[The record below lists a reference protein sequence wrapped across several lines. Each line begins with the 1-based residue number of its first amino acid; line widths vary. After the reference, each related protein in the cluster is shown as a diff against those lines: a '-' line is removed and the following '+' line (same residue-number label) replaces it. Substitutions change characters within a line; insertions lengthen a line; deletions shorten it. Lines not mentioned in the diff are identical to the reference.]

1 VLGQTEG
8 GVNCPSI
15 QIKALRGVIE
25 DDFQTRTSSMAN
37 KSPPVRLSSEQKIDI
52 IKQILKSLQKG
63 PRIATRIS
71 RNMWDDVMSSLNYVA
86 NIYITHGKILK
97 KQPSSLLIK
106 DINLIVE
113 PHDDESDQPDTMMA
127 DIAPA
132 RHNPTLPPA
141 QVDPTPESNKAM
153 IIIVALCII
162 REAKGSS
169 EEINRL
175 FDELLNHPETGT
187 TNAPTTY
194 YKRHEHTQTEIH
206 NILLS
211 LPHEMIPLDIH
222 TAVVNELERVT
233 TTKGLY
239 TPNR

>member
-1 VLGQTEG
+1 
-8 GVNCPSI
+8 
-15 QIKALRGVIE
+15 
-25 DDFQTRTSSMAN
+25 
-37 KSPPVRLSSEQKIDI
+37 
-52 IKQILKSLQKG
+52 
-63 PRIATRIS
+63 
-71 RNMWDDVMSSLNYVA
+71 
-86 NIYITHGKILK
+86 
-97 KQPSSLLIK
+97 
-106 DINLIVE
+106 
-113 PHDDESDQPDTMMA
+113 MMA

-211 LPHEMIPLDIH
+211 LPHEM
-222 TAVVNELERVT
+222 
-233 TTKGLY
+233 
-239 TPNR
+239 